1 MPSYFTA
8 KERILRCIKELAASN
23 DRTVTTAWPLVGP
36 KSTGFQHT
44 GPDYLS
50 KQEENQGCG
59 EIVSTNLLPFLML
72 QLCRSSQQ

>member
-8 KERILRCIKELAASN
+8 KDRILRCIKELAASN
-23 DRTVTTAWPLVGP
+23 DRAVTTAWPLVGP

-50 KQEENQGCG
+50 KQE
-59 EIVSTNLLPFLML
+59 
-72 QLCRSSQQ
+72 